1 MSQEILTLYSKCDG
15 LPLSA
20 AIFRPETET
29 KGVVQ
34 ISHGM
39 AEHKE
44 RYFPFMEYLASQGYA
59 SVINDHRGHG
69 DSIREKEEL

>member
-39 AEHKE
+39 AEHKKDI
-44 RYFPFMEYLASQGYA
+44 YLLWNISLHKVMPQ
-59 SVINDHRGHG
+59 
-69 DSIREKEEL
+69 